1 MTKYVRNSKTVSGR
15 LEDEMVMLDIDQGK
29 YFSLNQTATTIWG
42 LLEKPMDI
50 DEICKWLVEEY
61 DVDMEQCTSE
71 ANEYIA
77 EMLKLGLIT
86 KENE

>member
-1 MTKYVRNSKTVSGR
+1 MTKYARNSKTISGR

-50 DEICKWLVEEY
+50 DEICKRLVEEY
-61 DVDMEQCTSE
+61 DVGIEQCTRE
-71 ANEYIA
+71 ANDYVA

-86 KENE
+86 KENK